1 MAAVATGEIPVNGL
15 ASPPHHDAGPT
26 DRAAPALNVEPLF
39 SPFQRGS
46 LRLSN
51 RIAMAPM
58 TRWHSP
64 QGVPGQDV
72 ADYYARRADGGAG
85 SIVTEGDTNAPH
97 AASGVG
103 EEPDETTDPG
113 SVVEEA
119 RGEAWSTD

>member
-15 ASPPHHDAGPT
+15 ASPPHHHAGPT
-26 DRAAPALNVEPLF
+26 DRAAPALNVEHLF

-58 TRWHSP
+58 KRWHSP

-72 ADYYARRADGGAG
+72 ADYYARRAERGAG
-85 SIVTEGDTNAPH
+85 LITTEGVKHDNP
-97 AASGVG
+97 AASGKDDVPTVQG
-103 EEPDETTDPG
+103 TT
-113 SVVEEA
+113 
-119 RGEAWSTD
+119 